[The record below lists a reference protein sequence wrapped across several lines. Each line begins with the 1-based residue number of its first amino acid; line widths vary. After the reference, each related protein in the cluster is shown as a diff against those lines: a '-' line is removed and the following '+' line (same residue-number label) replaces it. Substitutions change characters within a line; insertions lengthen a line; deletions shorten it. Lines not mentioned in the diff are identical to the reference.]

1 MKLNYDTIKSIL
13 EHIES
18 ISNGRTNFIFEG
30 DENLSEISSTNTP
43 DEIAYHL
50 NLLIE
55 ENFIKGQIGMD
66 SYVIIDLNLSGH
78 QLLETMRSDTIW
90 NKIKSGLKNTGIET
104 LKQIPGLA
112 IQLLMQG
119 K

>member
-1 MKLNYDTIKSIL
+1 MKLNYDVIKSVL
-13 EHIES
+13 GYIES
-18 ISNGRTNFIFEG
+18 ISDGQKNFIFEG
-30 DENLSEISSTNTP
+30 DESLKEVSSTIPPEEIS
-43 DEIAYHL
+43 YHL

-55 ENFIKGQIGMD
+55 EGFVKGQIGMD

-78 QLLETMRSDTIW
+78 QLLEAMRNDTLW
-90 NKIKSGLKNTGIET
+90 NKIKSGLKGAGIET

-112 IQLLMQG
+112 IQLLIQG